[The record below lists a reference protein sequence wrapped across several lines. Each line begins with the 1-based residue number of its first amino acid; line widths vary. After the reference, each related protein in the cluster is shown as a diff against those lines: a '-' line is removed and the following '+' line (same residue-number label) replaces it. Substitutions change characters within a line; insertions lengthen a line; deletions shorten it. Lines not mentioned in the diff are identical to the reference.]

1 MPRKKRIGRPRLRRK
16 DRLSTQI
23 RVDVGPG
30 TRSAVQREM
39 MKSHQSRSKVVRTLI
54 REALRA
60 RGYKL
65 VESFDEKRD
74 RERDS

>member
-1 MPRKKRIGRPRLRRK
+1 
-16 DRLSTQI
+16 
-23 RVDVGPG
+23 
-30 TRSAVQREM
+30 M

>member
-1 MPRKKRIGRPRLRRK
+1 MPRKKRVGRPSLRRK

-23 RVDVGPG
+23 RVDVGDG
-30 TRSAVQREM
+30 TRDAVQREM
-39 MKSHQSRSKVVRTLI
+39 MRSHQSRSKVVRTLV

-65 VESFDEKRD
+65 AESFDEKRD
-74 RERDS
+74 S